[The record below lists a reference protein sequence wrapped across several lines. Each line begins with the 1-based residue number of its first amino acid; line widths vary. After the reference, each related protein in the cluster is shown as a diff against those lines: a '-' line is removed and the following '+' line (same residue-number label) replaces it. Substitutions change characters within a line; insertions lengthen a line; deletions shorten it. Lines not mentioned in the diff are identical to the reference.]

1 MDFLKISDASQ
12 PQLMEML
19 SLSSSLKAAH
29 KQGKSQ
35 PLLLG
40 KTLLMFFAKNSTRTR
55 VSFETAMTHLG
66 GHAIFLSM
74 SDSQGSRGETLYDTG
89 AAAGAMA
96 DFLMARVNSHSDIEE
111 LAKGS
116 PVPTINGLSDIEHPC
131 QALADLLT
139 LQECGKLHPGAKL
152 AFVGDCKNNV
162 ANSLLLACAMA
173 GVSVSFTGPSTHA
186 PLSEYVKKAQAFG
199 ASVVFSEDPQEALCS
214 ADAIYTDTWVSMG
227 MEKDAASLIDE
238 FSGYTVDAKMMSYA
252 KEDAIFMH
260 CLPAHRG
267 QEVSAGVIDG
277 PQSVVF
283 QQAENRLHAQKGLL
297 AWLDLNKSTNL
308 VI

>member
-1 MDFLKISDASQ
+1 MDFLKISDASK
-12 PQLMEML
+12 PQLSEML
-19 SLSSSLKAAH
+19 TLSALLKAKH
-29 KQGKSQ
+29 KSGNGQ
-35 PLLLG
+35 PLLSG

-55 VSFETAMTHLG
+55 VSFEAAMTHLG

-96 DFLMARVNSHSDIEE
+96 DFLMARVNSHSDVEE
-111 LAKGS
+111 LAKGC

-139 LQECGKLHPGAKL
+139 LQECGKLKAGAKL
-152 AFVGDCKNNV
+152 AFVGDCRNNV

-173 GVSVSFTGPSTHA
+173 GVSVSFAGPKKHA
-186 PLSEYVKKAQAFG
+186 PLKEYVKEAKAFG
-199 ASVVFSEDPQEALCS
+199 VSVDFSTDAAEALCG
-214 ADAIYTDTWVSMG
+214 AGAVYTDTWVSMG
-227 MEKDAASLIDE
+227 MEKHPASLVDE

-252 KEDAIFMH
+252 KDDAIFMH

-267 QEVSAGVIDG
+267 CEVSDGVIDG

-283 QQAENRLHAQKGLL
+283 RQAENRLHAQKGLL
-297 AWLDLNKSTNL
+297 VWLDAHKTTSL